1 MRKEF
6 LMDTIGQAKDT
17 YVMEAGMEVQEKAK
31 RTGKRFWKVLAAAA
45 LIPVLVITAYATD
58 FLNIKSLLS
67 GPERFR
73 SESYSQMD
81 RAMDK
86 AGFQIDAKERFENGY
101 AFSEVRVSDTMGLDE
116 NDRTVLTYRDINII
130 YRNGAGNRLI
140 FHAIRYREEVC
151 NIPENAVQVA
161 QVGDIPIYYHKDHYK
176 FVPADYELTA
186 EEELW
191 QEQPGNFISYGS
203 DQVEEQDVAF
213 LSWDKDGVSYFFMDN
228 GAHETPEALAAMASE
243 LIAG

>member
-17 YVMEAGMEVQEKAK
+17 YVMEAGMEVKTK

-45 LIPVLVITAYATD
+45 LIPVLVLTAYATD
-58 FLNIKSLLS
+58 FLNIKALLS

-73 SESYSQMD
+73 SESYSQMG

-116 NDRTVLTYRDINII
+116 NDRTVLTYREISMI
-130 YRNGAGNRLI
+130 YRNGAGNRLM
-140 FHAIRYREEVC
+140 FHAIEYREEIC
-151 NIPENAVQVA
+151 GIAENAVQVA
-161 QVGDIPIYYHKDHYK
+161 QVGEIPLYYQKDHYK
-176 FVPADYELTA
+176 FVPADYELTQA
-186 EEELW
+186 DERDRKSTRL
-191 QEQPGNFISYGS
+191 NSS
-203 DQVEEQDVAF
+203 H
-213 LSWDKDGVSYFFMDN
+213 S
-228 GAHETPEALAAMASE
+228 
-243 LIAG
+243 

>member
-17 YVMEAGMEVQEKAK
+17 YVMEAGMEVKTK
-31 RTGKRFWKVLAAAA
+31 RTGKRFWKMLAAAA
-45 LIPVLVITAYATD
+45 LIPALVLTAYATD

-67 GPERFR
+67 GPERFQ
-73 SESYSQMD
+73 SSSYSQMD

-86 AGFQIDAKERFENGY
+86 AGFRIDAKERFANGY
-101 AFSEVRVSDTMGLDE
+101 AFSEVRVSDTLGQDE
-116 NDRTVLTYRDINII
+116 NDRTVLTYREISMI

-140 FHAIRYREEVC
+140 FRAIEYREEIC
-151 NIPENAVQVA
+151 GIAENAVQVA
-161 QVGDIPIYYHKDHYK
+161 QVGEIPVYYHKDHYK
-176 FVPADYELTA
+176 FVPEDYELTA

-203 DQVEEQDVAF
+203 DEVEEKDVAF
-213 LSWDKDGVSYFFMDN
+213 LRWDKDGVSYFFMDS
-228 GAHETPEALAAMASE
+228 GAHETPETLAAMASE

>member
-17 YVMEAGMEVQEKAK
+17 YVMEAGMEVKTK

-45 LIPVLVITAYATD
+45 LIPVLVLTAYATD
-58 FLNIKSLLS
+58 FLNIKALLS
-67 GPERFR
+67 GPERFH
-73 SESYSQMD
+73 SESYSQMG

-116 NDRTVLTYRDINII
+116 NDRTVLTYREISMI
-130 YRNGAGNRLI
+130 YRNGAGNRLM
-140 FHAIRYREEVC
+140 FHAIEYREE
-151 NIPENAVQVA
+151 IGGIAENAVQVA
-161 QVGDIPIYYHKDHYK
+161 QVGEIPLYYQKDHYK
-176 FVPADYELTA
+176 FVPVDYELTQA
-186 EEELW
+186 DERW
-191 QEQPGNFISYGS
+191 QEQPGNYISYGS
-203 DQVEEQDVAF
+203 DQVEEEDVAF
-213 LSWDKDGVSYFFMDN
+213 LVWEKDGIHYSIMDN
-228 GAHETPEALAAMASE
+228 GADETPQALAAMASE

>member
-17 YVMEAGMEVQEKAK
+17 YVMEAGMEGKTK

-45 LIPVLVITAYATD
+45 LIPALVLTAYATD

-67 GPERFR
+67 GPERFQ
-73 SESYSQMD
+73 SSSYSQMD

-116 NDRTVLTYRDINII
+116 NDRTVLTYREISHPKVGHFLVEGRYYYGLGNIYGDSKRDYFGSSNFGTITVKLAYLFDIV
-130 YRNGAGNRLI
+130 RTR
-140 FHAIRYREEVC
+140 R
-151 NIPENAVQVA
+151 Q
-161 QVGDIPIYYHKDHYK
+161 
-176 FVPADYELTA
+176 
-186 EEELW
+186 
-191 QEQPGNFISYGS
+191 
-203 DQVEEQDVAF
+203 
-213 LSWDKDGVSYFFMDN
+213 
-228 GAHETPEALAAMASE
+228 
-243 LIAG
+243 

>member
-6 LMDTIGQAKDT
+6 LMDTSGQAKDT
-17 YVMEAGMEVQEKAK
+17 YVMEAGMEVKTK

-45 LIPVLVITAYATD
+45 LIPVLVLTAYAAD
-58 FLNIKSLLS
+58 FLNIKTLLS

-86 AGFQIDAKERFENGY
+86 AGFQIDAKERFANGY

-116 NDRTVLTYRDINII
+116 NDRTVLTYRDIDIV
-130 YRNGAGNRLI
+130 YRNGAGNRLM

-176 FVPADYELTA
+176 FVPEDYELTA

-203 DQVEEQDVAF
+203 DEVEEQDVAF
-213 LSWDKDGVSYFFMDN
+213 LSWDKDGISYFFMDN